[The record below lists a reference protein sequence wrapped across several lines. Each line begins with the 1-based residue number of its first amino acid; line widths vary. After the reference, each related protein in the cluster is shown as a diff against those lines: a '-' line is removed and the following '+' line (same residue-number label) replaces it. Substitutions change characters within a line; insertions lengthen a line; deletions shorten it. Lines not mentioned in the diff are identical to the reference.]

1 MNQLPSWANPHLT
14 EQQKAAAYADF
25 SVAVTAG
32 AGTGKTHMLAE
43 RYRHHLMSGYSPLQ
57 IVAMTFTDKAAAELR
72 SRIRKTLRSRLDNP
86 DWVAELEAA
95 QISTFHSLA
104 ARICREHPEAAD
116 VPPDFAVLDELEGII
131 WQAGVVE
138 EAIAQIPLEDFEKV
152 PYSLMHSAIWSF
164 LGDPLSAEKALSREK
179 ADGLQ
184 TLENYRLNVLE
195 AIAVDPAWINACN
208 TLEALVG
215 PSPDDKR
222 EQARLS
228 ALELANRFSK
238 TKELQYLEAFS
249 RVSLTG
255 GSKKQWGEES
265 FNAVKD
271 AINQLKQQAKSNLG
285 LLQALTVNEWDD
297 AAEAMLPVLRE
308 VFESV
313 RSHLHM
319 AKQQQRFLNYNDLEI
334 HALKALEDSG
344 VRDYYA
350 QRWQVFLIDEFQDTN
365 PIQGELLDILTQNQL
380 LTIVGDEKQSIY
392 GFRRADV
399 QVFRQWQQ
407 RLLTVQPSSD
417 GESHPIKSLSRSFRT
432 HKSLLD
438 GINTIFHPVLGRS
451 YEALNAARE
460 MEPHPAPHIE
470 FCPLLDV
477 DEHKPNATER
487 RRAEAQH
494 IADCIEKWLAESI
507 HVHDKATN
515 ELRPITYG
523 DIAILAPTWGSLELY
538 GEVLESRKIPILQ
551 AGGGNLLDTR
561 EVKDAWALLR
571 FLANPKDDLALVAVL
586 RSPFFAVSDRTL
598 AQLAPSRE
606 DKPWWQHLKSL
617 STPDLAYAIATL
629 EDLLQK
635 RRLDPPSRLL
645 RWADRLTGY
654 TAAIANL
661 PNARRREADWQGFL
675 DFVQEQ
681 EQGHFD
687 SLSIVRLLQ
696 RLTAAGISLPRPALE
711 AGNAVNLLT
720 IHASKGLEWS
730 VVIVADLAHSKI
742 NDSALVRFDPAI
754 GVALK
759 LSDDEGETQKS
770 ALYALLEHQKKQ
782 AEHEESKRLLYVA
795 LTRARDRLLL
805 TSPREKGNRLDLL
818 LPSFD
823 SLLEPTPL
831 PFIPL
836 PITDLPLPPAPAT
849 VTLAQNFLKSCG
861 SGLHE
866 LPVTALTDYAL
877 CPRRFEYRHCSGHP
891 GDFEGSGFSSYA
903 KEIGTLTHRA
913 IEHNIQTVE
922 RLEKFAFDLPLEAV
936 VEALS
941 LANKFRQLEVY
952 KDLREVPCKTE
963 HPIVLE
969 QGSLLFNGIVDV
981 LAPGFVLDFKT
992 DREMNPHHH
1001 RFQLWAY
1008 SAATKKKSAYI
1019 AYLRHDTVY
1028 MFDEATLGAIA
1039 QEAKVMIQAITEGNF
1054 QPKPSPEACQICPC
1068 NSFCEDRLSS

>member
-1 MNQLPSWANPHLT
+1 MNKLPSWANPHLT
-14 EQQKAAAYADF
+14 EQQQVAAYANF

-43 RYRHHLMSGYSPLQ
+43 RYLHHLMSGYSPLQ
-57 IVAMTFTDKAAAELR
+57 IVAMTFTEKAAAELR

-131 WQAGVVE
+131 WQAGVME
-138 EAIAQIPLEDFEKV
+138 EAIAQIPPKDFEKV

-164 LGDPLSAEKALSREK
+164 LSDPLSAEKALSCEQ
-179 ADGLQ
+179 ADWLQ
-184 TLENYRLNVLE
+184 RLENYRLNILE
-195 AIAVDPAWINACN
+195 AIATHPDWINACN
-208 TLEALVG
+208 TLETLVG
-215 PSPDDKR
+215 PSPEDKR
-222 EQARLS
+222 EQARLT
-228 ALELANRFSK
+228 ALELASRFSE
-238 TKELQYLEAFS
+238 TKDIHHLEAFS
-249 RVSLTG
+249 SIGLSG

-271 AINQLKQQAKSNLG
+271 TINQLKQQAKSNFG
-285 LLQALTVNEWDD
+285 LLQSLTVNEWDE
-297 AAEAMLPVLRE
+297 ATEAMLPVLRE

-313 RSHLHM
+313 RSHLYT
-319 AKQQQRFLNYNDLEI
+319 AKQKQRYLDYNDLEI
-334 HALKALEDSG
+334 HALKALEDPE

-365 PIQGELLDILTQNQL
+365 PTQGKLLDILTQNQL

-407 RLLTVQPSSD
+407 RLLTVLPSSD
-417 GESHPIKSLSRSFRT
+417 ADSHPIKSLSRSFRT

-438 GINTIFHPVLGRS
+438 GINTIFHPVLGSS
-451 YEALNAARE
+451 YEALTAARKA
-460 MEPHPAPHIE
+460 EPHIAPHIE
-470 FCPLLDV
+470 FCPILDV
-477 DEHKPNATER
+477 DEQKPNATER

-494 IADCIEKWLAESI
+494 IADCIEKWLAEGI
-507 HVHDKATN
+507 QVHDKATG

-561 EVKDAWALLR
+561 EAKDGWALLR

-598 AQLAPSRE
+598 AHLASSRE
-606 DKPWWQHLKSL
+606 DTPWWQHLKS
-617 STPDLAYAIATL
+617 SATPDLAYAVVTL
-629 EDLLQK
+629 EELLQK
-635 RRLDPPSRLL
+635 RRVESPSRLL
-645 RWADRLTGY
+645 LWADRLTGY
-654 TAAIANL
+654 VAAIANL
-661 PNARRREADWQGFL
+661 PNAHRREADWQGFL
-675 DFVQEQ
+675 EFVQQQ

-696 RLTAAGISLPRPALE
+696 RLTAAGVSLPRPALE

-730 VVIVADLAHSKI
+730 AVIVADLAHSKI
-742 NDSALVRFDPAI
+742 NDSASIRFEPAI

-759 LSDDEGETQKS
+759 LSDDEGEAQKS
-770 ALYALLEHQKKQ
+770 ALYTLLEHQKKQ

-805 TSPREKGNRLDLL
+805 TAHKEKGNRLDLL
-818 LPSFD
+818 LPSLD
-823 SLLEPTPL
+823 RLLEPAPI
-831 PFIPL
+831 PFTPL
-836 PITDLPLPPAPAT
+836 PITDLPLPQAST
-849 VTLAQNFLKSCG
+849 TFTLAQNFLKTCG

-877 CPRRFEYRHCSGHP
+877 CPKRFEYRHCSGHP
-891 GDFEGSGFSSYA
+891 GDFEGSGFSHYA
-903 KEIGTLTHRA
+903 KEVGTLAHRA
-913 IEHNIQTVE
+913 LEHNVQTVE
-922 RLEKFAFDLPLEAV
+922 HLEKYAFDLPLEAV
-936 VEALS
+936 TEALN
-941 LANKFRQLEVY
+941 LANKFRQSHTY
-952 KDLREVPCKTE
+952 KDLQKVPYQAE
-963 HPIVLE
+963 HPIVLK
-969 QGSLLFNGIVDV
+969 QGSLIFNGFVDV
-981 LAPGFVLDFKT
+981 LAPSFVLDFKT
-992 DREMNPHHH
+992 DREINPHHH

-1008 SAATKKKSAYI
+1008 STATNKATAHI
-1019 AYLRHDTVY
+1019 AYLRHDKVHT
-1028 MFDEATLGAIA
+1028 FAQEELKAIA
-1039 QEAKVMIQAITEGNF
+1039 QEAKVMIQRITEGNF
-1054 QPKPSPEACQICPC
+1054 QPKPSSEACRICPC
-1068 NSFCEDRLSS
+1068 NSFCEDRASL